1 MRRRLLGQ
9 GRARRSCVADSG
21 RRKAL
26 LRQKCR
32 RRGRVRE
39 RRIADCARLSVGQV
53 GQGHRRDIGVLRGP
67 ACRSASVDRIKPM
80 GFLSSKSAVKT
91 EPAVADRAPETPS
104 ARPDDVYADLIARR
118 PGLLDE
124 KLKLHERIIDE
135 FNLTALE
142 KLPDELAKQVRTY
155 VGDHVRRESL
165 SLNQKELDTFSNE
178 IIAEMTGYGPL
189 EPLLKDPT
197 VTDILINTHKRC
209 YIERFGQLQEAKVHF
224 KDEAHLL
231 RIINRIVSAIGRRVD
246 ESSPM
251 VDARLR
257 DGSRVNVAVRPIAI
271 DGPLVS
277 IRKFAERVFDMD
289 RLIEVGSLRPAIA
302 EVLAAG
308 VAGKVSALI
317 SGGAGPGTTTM
328 LNALSNFIPPRERM
342 ITIEDAAELQ
352 LQQPH
357 VGRLETRPANIEGKG
372 EVRQRD
378 LVRNALRM
386 RPDRIIIG
394 ECRGEEAF
402 DMLQAMNTGHE
413 GSMTTVHANSPRD
426 ALKRLEQ
433 MVGMAGTPMT
443 LGATR
448 SQMPSAIPLVV
459 QVQRLP
465 DGARRLT
472 SVSEITG
479 MEGDVIQ
486 MHEIF
491 KFVKD
496 FTDGKG
502 TLHGSFKATGIRPRF
517 LADVKAYGIDVSSN
531 CFDPA
536 RTL

>member
-1 MRRRLLGQ
+1 
-9 GRARRSCVADSG
+9 
-21 RRKAL
+21 
-26 LRQKCR
+26 
-32 RRGRVRE
+32 
-39 RRIADCARLSVGQV
+39 
-53 GQGHRRDIGVLRGP
+53 
-67 ACRSASVDRIKPM
+67 
-80 GFLSSKSAVKT
+80 
-91 EPAVADRAPETPS
+91 
-104 ARPDDVYADLIARR
+104 
-118 PGLLDE
+118 
-124 KLKLHERIIDE
+124 
-135 FNLTALE
+135 
-142 KLPDELAKQVRTY
+142 
-155 VGDHVRRESL
+155 
-165 SLNQKELDTFSNE
+165 
-178 IIAEMTGYGPL
+178 MTGYGPL

-209 YIERFGQLQEAKVHF
+209 YIERFGQLQETKVHF

-302 EVLAAG
+302 EVLAAA
-308 VAGKVSALI
+308 VAGKVSTLI
-317 SGGAGPGTTTM
+317 AGGTGSGKTTM
-328 LNALSNFIPPRERM
+328 LNALSNFIPARERL

-443 LGATR
+443 LGAIR
-448 SQMPSAIPLVV
+448 SQIASAITLVV

-465 DGARRLT
+465 DGARRVT

-502 TLHGSFKATGIRPRF
+502 TLHGTFKATGIRPRF

-536 RTL
+536 RTFCEFAMSRALDCLRDCVRRRRPRGPGALPHASRAQRDRNTIKRRLTASAGGGVRRTAVDVLRQERGLANFDHPRLAALNEFLAQTGLRISMLALGLSTLSLCALVALALSLFLSHLWMAVGVGLDRRLS

>member
-1 MRRRLLGQ
+1 MSFLFDKPGKPNDQ
-9 GRARRSCVADSG
+9 A
-21 RRKAL
+21 AL
-26 LRQKCR
+26 MN
-32 RRGRVRE
+32 
-39 RRIADCARLSVGQV
+39 
-53 GQGHRRDIGVLRGP
+53 GV
-67 ACRSASVDRIKPM
+67 KP
-80 GFLSSKSAVKT
+80 
-91 EPAVADRAPETPS
+91 PRS
-104 ARPDDVYADLIARR
+104 ARPAPDIDRFPVEPTAQQPA
-118 PGLLDE
+118 LLDE
-124 KLKLHERIIDE
+124 KLKLHARIIDE
-135 FNLTALE
+135 FNLALLE
-142 KLPDELAKQVRTY
+142 KLSADEM
-155 VGDHVRRESL
+155 RREVQAYVANYMRTERI
-165 SLNQKELDTFSNE
+165 SLNQNELQEFTGE
-178 IIAEMTGYGPL
+178 VLAEMVGFGPI

-197 VTDILINTHKRC
+197 VSDILINTHNLC
-209 YIERFGQLQEAKVHF
+209 FVERFGKLERANVRF

-231 RIINRIVSAIGRRVD
+231 RIINKIVSGIGRRVD

-251 VDARLR
+251 VDARLP
-257 DGSRVNVAVRPIAI
+257 DGSRVNVAIRPVSI

-277 IRKFAERVFDMD
+277 IRKFAEKPYNVD
-289 RLIEVGSLRPAIA
+289 RLIEIGTLCPPMGDLLKAAVRGRISLI
-302 EVLAAG
+302 
-308 VAGKVSALI
+308 I
-317 SGGAGPGTTTM
+317 SGGTGTGKTTL
-328 LNALSNFIPPRERM
+328 LNALSNYIPSQERL

-352 LQQPH
+352 LQQLH
-357 VGRLETRPANIEGKG
+357 VGRLETRPPNVEGKG
-372 EVRQRD
+372 EIRQRD
-378 LVRNALRM
+378 LVKNALRM

-443 LGATR
+443 LGAIR
-448 SQMPSAIPLVV
+448 SQIASAITLVV

-517 LADVKAYGIDVSSN
+517 LADVKAYGIDVSPN

>member
-1 MRRRLLGQ
+1 MGLFQ
-9 GRARRSCVADSG
+9 SKSVRAREQAPGFSV
-21 RRKAL
+21 
-26 LRQKCR
+26 
-32 RRGRVRE
+32 E
-39 RRIADCARLSVGQV
+39 LS
-53 GQGHRRDIGVLRGP
+53 
-67 ACRSASVDRIKPM
+67 
-80 GFLSSKSAVKT
+80 
-91 EPAVADRAPETPS
+91 TPL
-104 ARPDDVYADLIARR
+104 DDFYADLMGRR
-118 PGLLDE
+118 PELLDE

-135 FNLTALE
+135 FNLAALE
-142 KLPDELAKQVRTY
+142 KLSPEELTKQIRSY
-155 VGDHVRRESL
+155 VGDYARNENL
-165 SLNQKELDTFSNE
+165 SLNQRELDIFANE
-178 IIAEMTGYGPL
+178 ILAEMTGYGPI

-197 VTDILINTHKRC
+197 VTDILINTHKRVFV
-209 YIERFGQLQEAKVHF
+209 ERFGKLEETKVHF
-224 KDEAHLL
+224 KDETHLL
-231 RIINRIVSAIGRRVD
+231 RIVNRIVSAVGRRID

-251 VDARLR
+251 VDARLP
-257 DGSRVNVAVRPIAI
+257 DGSRVNVAVRPVAV

-277 IRKFAERVFDMD
+277 IRKFAERVFNLE
-289 RLIEVGSLRPAIA
+289 RLVAVGALRPAMVD
-302 EVLAAG
+302 VLAAA
-308 VAGKVSALI
+308 VEGKVSAI
-317 SGGAGPGTTTM
+317 ITGGTGSGKTTL
-328 LNALSNFIPPRERM
+328 LNAMSQYIPNRERL

-357 VGRLETRPANIEGKG
+357 VGRLETRPANVEGKG
-372 EVRQRD
+372 EIRQRD

-386 RPDRIIIG
+386 RPDRIIVG

-443 LGATR
+443 LGAIR
-448 SQMPSAIPLVV
+448 SQIASAITLVV

-465 DGARRLT
+465 DGARRVT

-491 KFVKD
+491 KFVKE

-517 LADVKAYGIDVSSN
+517 LGDVKAYGIDVSSN